1 MSAGASHAPQRIM
14 LSLRASTISF
24 HVVSSIP
31 CNNDFTALAGLNINA
46 YMHGSVAGAQA
57 FTTSVRTIGA
67 SSTESFYNMYM
78 GREL

>member
-46 YMHGSVAGAQA
+46 YMHGMETDRSVAGAQA

-67 SSTESFYNMYM
+67 SSTESFYNM
-78 GREL
+78 